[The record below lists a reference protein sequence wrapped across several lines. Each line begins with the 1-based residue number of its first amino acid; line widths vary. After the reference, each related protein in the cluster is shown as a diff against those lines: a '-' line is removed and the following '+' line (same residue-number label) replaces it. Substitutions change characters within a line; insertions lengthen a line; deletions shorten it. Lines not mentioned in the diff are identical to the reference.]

1 MMEAAT
7 FPASERGFGLIPC
20 CECATPIQPNL
31 RNLCQACLSAA
42 TNLAKSVPKQVP
54 LHRCSSCQRI
64 LTRSQ
69 AWVIANPESRE
80 LLAVCLK
87 QLKGLTEL
95 KLVDA
100 AFNSAEPDSKTIQV
114 KLTARLETVEEVL
127 TVDFDIIDSLCPQ
140 CDNTK
145 DQDQW
150 NCVVQVLW
158 Q

>member
-1 MMEAAT
+1 MEAAN

-20 CECATPIQPNL
+20 CECSTTIQPNQ
-31 RNLCQACLSAA
+31 RNLCRTCLSAA

-127 TVDFDIIDSLCPQ
+127 TVDFDILDSVCPQ
-140 CDNTK
+140 CDNNK
-145 DQDQW
+145 DKDQW
-150 NCVVQVLW
+150 NCVVQVWW

>member
-1 MMEAAT
+1 MRTAVIAT
-7 FPASERGFGLIPC
+7 YFKIFFQSI
-20 CECATPIQPNL
+20 
-31 RNLCQACLSAA
+31 
-42 TNLAKSVPKQVP
+42 
-54 LHRCSSCQRI
+54 LHRPQRP
-64 LTRSQ
+64 LSQ
-69 AWVIANPESRE
+69 VWVIANPESRE

-100 AFNSAEPDSKTIQV
+100 AFNPAEPDSKTIQV

-127 TVDFDIIDSLCPQ
+127 TVDFDILDSLCPE

-145 DQDQW
+145 DKDQW
-150 NCVVQVLW
+150 NCVVQVWW